1 MFDEVEGIILKA
13 IDYQETKR
21 ILTVFTPNGLLS
33 FIAYL
38 SKKQGTTAL
47 TQPLTLALF
56 TFKKATH
63 DLLKIKEISLL
74 DTQIAIRSDFDK
86 IQSAGVIVQSLLK
99 TQLPHKPSNLLYQ
112 LVKAYLKQLQSTQNT
127 NALTLSFL
135 LKVLRHEGLYA
146 IDSQNSFTQEEGILL
161 KGLAFTKDFA
171 LIESIPIEDVLLRKI
186 RVLFEESF

>member
-13 IDYQETKR
+13 MDYQESKR
-21 ILTVFTPNGLLS
+21 ILTVFTSSGLLS
-33 FIAYL
+33 FIVYV
-38 SKKQGTTAL
+38 SKKQGTMAL
-47 TQPLTLALF
+47 TQPLTHALF
-56 TFKKATH
+56 TFKKSNQE
-63 DLLKIKEISLL
+63 LLKLQEISLL
-74 DTQIAIRSDFDK
+74 NAQVLIRNDFDK
-86 IQSAGVIVQSLLK
+86 IQSAGVILQSLLK

-112 LVKAYLKQLQSTQNT
+112 LVKAYLKQLQTTQNT

-146 IDSQNSFTQEEGILL
+146 IDTQNSFTKEEEILL
-161 KGLAFTKDFA
+161 KGLAFSKDFA